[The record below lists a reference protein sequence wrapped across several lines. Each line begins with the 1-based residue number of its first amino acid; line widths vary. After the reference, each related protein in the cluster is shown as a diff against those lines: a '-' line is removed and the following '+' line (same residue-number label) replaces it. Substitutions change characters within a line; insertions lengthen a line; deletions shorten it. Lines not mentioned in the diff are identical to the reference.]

1 MRWRQAWWTRR
12 TTAVDRRC
20 SVQRTVVTWVHR
32 NIIVLAATAWL
43 ESLCQRGRVVVVVH
57 CSAVECDHCT
67 SQWPTRDLH
76 CPVISEEANW
86 RQWMFSV
93 DDHWR
98 RIHSPTHT
106 HTPTVRS
113 GGKYFTSTG
122 NWEYK
127 IRIWWTLL
135 YNHAVLFS
143 CSILIQL
150 IQRYIYKSLVD
161 WFQLTWI
168 KSTICS

>member
-1 MRWRQAWWTRR
+1 MLKRLSQQCSSDADVSEVTSDESVLIADETMRWPQAWWTRR

-20 SVQRTVVTWVHR
+20 GVQRTVVTWVHR
-32 NIIVLAATAWL
+32 NIIVLATTAWL
-43 ESLCQRGRVVVVVH
+43 ESLCQRGHVVVVVH

-76 CPVISEEANW
+76 CPVISDQVPAW

-106 HTPTVRS
+106 HRHTHTHLQYVAVAVANISQWHR
-113 GGKYFTSTG
+113 
-122 NWEYK
+122 
-127 IRIWWTLL
+127 
-135 YNHAVLFS
+135 HADNL
-143 CSILIQL
+143 
-150 IQRYIYKSLVD
+150 
-161 WFQLTWI
+161 
-168 KSTICS
+168 